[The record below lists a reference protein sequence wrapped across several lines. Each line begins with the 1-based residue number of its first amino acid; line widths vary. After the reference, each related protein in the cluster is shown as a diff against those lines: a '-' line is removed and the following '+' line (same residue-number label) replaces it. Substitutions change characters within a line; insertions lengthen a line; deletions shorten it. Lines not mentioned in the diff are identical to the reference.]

1 MTAAVLDACA
11 ILAYLRQEPGA
22 EVVDALLDDPDT
34 VCYVHAVN
42 LVEIYYDAVRRLG
55 ARAGRAILKELSDE
69 GIMTR
74 RDMGATFLRQV
85 GDIKALVRISLADS
99 FCIAL
104 AHTMRA
110 DLYTSDHHEFDRL
123 LPMNLCSIQFIR

>member
-11 ILAYLRQEPGA
+11 ILAYLRKEPGA

-34 VCYVHAVN
+34 VCYAHAIN
-42 LVEIYYDAVRRLG
+42 LVEVYYDAVRRMG
-55 ARAGRAILKELSDE
+55 AKAARTLLKELAEE
-69 GIMTR
+69 GIKTR
-74 RDMGATFLRQV
+74 RDMGAAFLRRV
-85 GDIKALVRISLADS
+85 GDLKALGKLSLADC

-104 AHTMRA
+104 AQAVGA

-123 LPMNLCSIQFIR
+123 VPLGLYSIVFIR